1 MADRVQLEQKLL
13 EFMRSKGLKQTQQ
26 RQVLFDCFV
35 TSEGH
40 LAIEDLLARAQPELP
55 GIGYATVYRT
65 LKLFTEAG
73 IAHERRFQD
82 GFSRYEPAEQGEHHD
97 HLICKLCGH
106 IFEFEDDVVERRQAE
121 VAAAHGM
128 KVVAHRHDIYGECIQ
143 PTECTWWQAQA
154 QAQAR

>member
-1 MADRVQLEQKLL
+1 MTDRSQLEQRLR
-13 EFMRSKGLKQTQQ
+13 EFMREKGLKQTQQ

-35 TSEGH
+35 SSEGH
-40 LAIEDLLARAQPELP
+40 LAIEDLLARSQEQLP

-82 GFSRYEPAEQGEHHD
+82 GHSRYEPAEHGEHHD

-106 IFEFEDDVVERRQAE
+106 IFEFEDDLVEQRQFD

-128 KVVAHRHDIYGECIQ
+128 RVVAHRHDIYGECLE
-143 PTECTWWQAQA
+143 PKACPHWQAQS
-154 QAQAR
+154 Q